1 MHAEGLLAVAT
12 EIKRQADEANI
23 QMPLLESLD
32 LSGNPV
38 ALQQAPIRNSFQH
51 IVRHLRV
58 DTYSGDVPLSDH
70 LGQM

>member
-1 MHAEGLLAVAT
+1 MHAEGLLAVAE
-12 EIKRQADEANI
+12 EIRRQVYEESI

-38 ALQQAPIRNSFQH
+38 ALQQAQIRDAFH
-51 IVRHLRV
+51 HLVRHLRV

-70 LGQM
+70 IAQM